1 VDIVRQEIEMKNIA
15 RVLSLLVLVVAL
27 SPATASAADKPK
39 NQFLA
44 NAIVKT
50 VSATSLTVTADAKDT
65 TFAVDAK
72 TKVHGKGI
80 GTKSQIKGGKPTI
93 PDLLKE
99 GDRVS
104 VTYQVMG
111 TMMHAVSIEV
121 TPPATA
127 R

>member
-1 VDIVRQEIEMKNIA
+1 MKNIA
-15 RVLSLLVLVVAL
+15 RVLSLLALVVAV
-27 SPATASAADKPK
+27 SPRIASAVDKPK
-39 NQFLA
+39 NQLLA

-50 VSATSLTVTADAKDT
+50 VSATSITVTADAKDT

-72 TKVHGKGI
+72 TKVYGKGI

-104 VTYQVMG
+104 VTYQQMG
-111 TMMHAVSIEV
+111 AMMRAVSIEV
-121 TPPATA
+121 TPAPTA

>member
-1 VDIVRQEIEMKNIA
+1 VDIVCQEAEMKSIA
-15 RVLSLLVLVVAL
+15 RVVSLLALVVVAW
-27 SPATASAADKPK
+27 PAASSAADKPK
-39 NQFLA
+39 NQLLA
-44 NAIVKT
+44 NGIVKT

-65 TFAVDAK
+65 IFAVDAK

-80 GTKSQIKGGKPTI
+80 GTKSQAKGGKPTI

-104 VTYQVMG
+104 VTYQQMG
-111 TMMHAVSIEV
+111 TMMHAMSIEV
-121 TPPATA
+121 TPAGTA

>member
-1 VDIVRQEIEMKNIA
+1 MKNIA
-15 RVLSLLVLVVAL
+15 HVLSLLALVAAL
-27 SPATASAADKPK
+27 SPAIASAVDKPK
-39 NQFLA
+39 NQLLP

-50 VSATSLTVTADAKDT
+50 VSATSITVTADAKDT

-80 GTKSQIKGGKPTI
+80 GTKSQVKGGKPTI
-93 PDLLKE
+93 PDLLKA

-104 VTYQVMG
+104 VTYQQMG
-111 TMMHAVSIEV
+111 TMMHAVNIEV
-121 TPPATA
+121 TPAATA

>member
-1 VDIVRQEIEMKNIA
+1 MKNIA
-15 RVLSLLVLVVAL
+15 RVLSLLALVAGL
-27 SPATASAADKPK
+27 SPANTSAVDKPK
-39 NQFLA
+39 NQLLP

-104 VTYQVMG
+104 VTYQQMG

-121 TPPATA
+121 TPAGTA